1 MDLHHAPSPVRED
14 VLADIAAAVTA
25 HDRDAS
31 FPCDSLAALRGAGLL
46 GLTVPARLGGG
57 GAGLGRAADAVAAVG
72 GACAST
78 ALVFA
83 MQLLHQRR
91 VADGDEFAPALRDRI
106 GRAAV
111 EDGDLINVLRV
122 EPALGTPA
130 RGGLPETVARRTA
143 DGFRISGRKIY
154 STGAPGLAW
163 LLVWARTDDA
173 QPVVGS
179 FLVPATAH
187 GVRIEESWDH
197 LGLRASGSHD
207 VVLDDVAIP
216 LDHAGRLAPVEA
228 WARGDAAAAAWN
240 VVLIGAVYTG
250 VARAA
255 RDWVVR
261 FLHERRPANLGAS
274 LATLPRMQ
282 EAVGAIEER
291 LTVNAALLDS
301 AAQAVDLGTP
311 HPPLTLNL
319 FKTTLAE
326 NAVRAVEQAV
336 SLAGNHA
343 LSRRN
348 PLERHLRD
356 VLCARVHTP
365 QIDTAHIAAGR
376 AALGL

>member
-1 MDLHHAPSPVRED
+1 MDARE
-14 VLADIAAAVTA
+14 VLAPVPAHTLREIEAAAEA

-31 FPCDSLAALRGAGLL
+31 FPRDSLAALHRAGLL

-57 GAGLGRAADAVAAVG
+57 GAGLARAAEAVAAVG
-72 GACAST
+72 AACAST

-83 MQLLHQRR
+83 MQSLHQRR
-91 VADGDEFAPALRDRI
+91 LADGDEFAPAARDRI

-111 EDGDLINVLRV
+111 AHGDLINVLRV

-130 RGGLPETVARRTA
+130 RGGLPETVARRVPG
-143 DGFRISGRKIY
+143 GFRVTGRKIY
-154 STGAPGLAW
+154 ATGAPGLAW

-173 QPVVGS
+173 EPLVGT
-179 FLVPATAH
+179 FLVPAAAP
-187 GVRIEESWDH
+187 GVRVEAAWDH
-197 LGLRASGSHD
+197 LGLRASGGDD
-207 VVLDDVAIP
+207 VVLDDVAIAP
-216 LDHAGRLAPVEA
+216 DHAGRLAPVAE
-228 WARGDAAAAAWN
+228 WGGPDPVAAAWN

-255 RDWVVR
+255 RDWVTR
-261 FLHERRPANLGAS
+261 FLRERRPANLGAA
-274 LATLPRMQ
+274 LATLPRVQ

-291 LTVNAALLDS
+291 LAVNAALLE
-301 AAQAVDLGTP
+301 AAARDVDLGAPRAT
-311 HPPLTLNL
+311 LTLNL

-343 LSRRN
+343 LSRSN

-365 QIDTAHIAAGR
+365 QIDSAHIAAGR

>member
-1 MDLHHAPSPVRED
+1 MDVHHSP
-14 VLADIAAAVTA
+14 AAVSTAVLTEIAKAAVA

-31 FPCDSLAALRGAGLL
+31 FPHDSLAALQRAGLL

-57 GAGLGRAADAVAAVG
+57 AAGLGRAGDAVAAVG

-91 VADGDEFAPALRDRI
+91 VADSGEFAPSVSDRV

-111 EDGDLINVLRV
+111 ERGELINALRV

-143 DGFRISGRKIY
+143 DGFCISGRKIY
-154 STGAPGLAW
+154 STGAPGLAR

-173 QPVVGS
+173 TPLVGS
-179 FLVPATAH
+179 FLVPARAP

-207 VVLDDVAIP
+207 VVLEDVSIP
-216 LDHAGRLAPVEA
+216 ADHAGRLAPVAE
-228 WARGDAAAAAWN
+228 WARADPTTAAWN

-255 RDWVVR
+255 RDWIVR

-291 LTVNAALLDS
+291 LAVNAALLDA

-336 SLAGNHA
+336 ALAGNHA
-343 LSRRN
+343 LSRQN

-356 VLCARVHTP
+356 VLCARIHTP